1 MTDGLPA
8 WRDTETKRAIEAFV
22 AAATR
27 EGDPGYIPAAER
39 IAVFDN
45 DGTLW
50 TEKPMPVQLDFIV
63 RGFAAAADRDPAL
76 RERQPYKAAHEGDLS
91 WMGHAMLSTTKAT
104 TAT

>member
-8 WRDTETKRAIEAFV
+8 WRDTRTKRAIEAFV

-27 EGDPGYIPAAER
+27 EGDPGYIPPAER

-50 TEKPMPVQLDFIV
+50 TEKPMPVQRRTRRSPRSAPEPLPPLDV
-63 RGFAAAADRDPAL
+63 R
-76 RERQPYKAAHEGDLS
+76 
-91 WMGHAMLSTTKAT
+91 
-104 TAT
+104 